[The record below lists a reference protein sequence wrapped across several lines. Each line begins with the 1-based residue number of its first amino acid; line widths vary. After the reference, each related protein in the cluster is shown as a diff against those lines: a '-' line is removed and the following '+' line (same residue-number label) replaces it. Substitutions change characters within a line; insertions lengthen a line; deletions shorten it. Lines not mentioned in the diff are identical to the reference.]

1 MIELQNRT
9 SVHRTTRISVGIFLS
24 AFLLFAVCATLT
36 WAYNAPANNFP
47 VEKEIIIASG
57 SDVGSI
63 AETLH
68 AQHVIRSPLLF
79 RVFARQLGYDTAIQ
93 AGMYVFNEPL
103 STYELIQALGAGE
116 PEKSERSVTFPE
128 GFTVRDFSHYTGTLF
143 TEINTESLIPLE
155 GVLFPDTY
163 FVSTSESLDSLI
175 NRMKTQYETQLAPLR
190 PRIEERGYSER
201 DLIIF
206 ASILEREANDETS
219 MRMVAGILE
228 NRLAIDMPLQVDA
241 VFAYYLGKTSAE
253 LTEDDLRTDSPYNTY
268 RNKGLPPAPI
278 GNPGLMA
285 LEAVLNPTPSDYFY
299 YLTGDDGNFYY
310 AKTHEEHVRNKARY
324 LR

>member
-1 MIELQNRT
+1 MIE
-9 SVHRTTRISVGIFLS
+9 SHKMISVQRTVRIIVVAFILILSIIGILG
-24 AFLLFAVCATLT
+24 TLAL
-36 WAYNAPANNFP
+36 AYNAPTDSFP
-47 VEKEIIIASG
+47 VEQEVVIVEG
-57 SDVGSI
+57 SDVDII
-63 AETLH
+63 AKSLRD
-68 AQHVIRSPLLF
+68 ADVIQSPILF
-79 RVFARQLGYDTAIQ
+79 RVLARHYGYDTKIQ
-93 AGMYVFNEPL
+93 AGTYVFRTPL
-103 STYELIQALGAGE
+103 STLELIETLGTHG
-116 PEKSERSVTFPE
+116 PDKTERTITFPE
-128 GFTVRDFSHYTGTLF
+128 GYSVKDFTVYTDTLF
-143 TEINTESLIPLE
+143 GSIDTQVLIPLE
-155 GVLFPDTY
+155 GSLFPDTY
-163 FVSTSESLDSLI
+163 FVSNTESLDSLI
-175 NRMKTQYETQLAPLR
+175 EKMKEQHKAQLEPLR
-190 PRIEERGYSER
+190 TRMQERGYSER

-206 ASILEREANDETS
+206 ASILEREANDKTS

-228 NRLAIDMPLQVDA
+228 NRLKIDMPLQVDA

-253 LTEDDLRTDSPYNTY
+253 LTENDLRTDSPYNTY